1 MGRGSNNEGYVDDEG
16 DDGNTKRKHRA
27 SAYLAFRLIFGGSL
41 MADDSSLRRN
51 CNWDVRISVSS
62 KEKSL
67 PTTYMEAATGSLLSG
82 AYEIHLESKLHTEFE
97 RFNGTK
103 LHAKYTEFVIGSK
116 SKGYALKK
124 LGNYTWNTGDGFKY
138 HINRKFSTYEIFN
151 CAKTFKGAWWF
162 SKIL

>member
-51 CNWDVRISVSS
+51 CNWDVRISVVRNVAQSS
-62 KEKSL
+62 EV
-67 PTTYMEAATGSLLSG
+67 
-82 AYEIHLESKLHTEFE
+82 